1 MKIFGHPWIESED
14 FYKISLMEEIKFTP
28 SNSVLHLKTLSF
40 SLSLAKYCQQNH
52 LAYMV
57 EVETIKDAIFANS
70 LNAKYILVSK
80 ELATELMPIA
90 QNYLFDTQVL
100 ATIFDE
106 NEIEEMAKQGIDGI
120 FLNKK

>member
-1 MKIFGHPWIESED
+1 MKIFGHPWIESES
-14 FYKISLMEEIKFTP
+14 FYRISSVEEINTTP
-28 SNSVLHLKTLSF
+28 SNSILHLKILLSSF
-40 SLSLAKYCQQNH
+40 SLAKYCQANH

-57 EVETIKDAIFANS
+57 EVKTIKDAIFANN

-80 ELATELMPIA
+80 ELAIELMPIA

-106 NEIEEMAKQGIDGI
+106 NEIEEVAKEGIDGV
-120 FLNKK
+120 FLNKI